1 MKKLLLITYY
11 WPPSG
16 GAGVQ
21 RWLKLS
27 KYLALQGTEVH
38 ILTVDPEKASYT
50 TIDHSLLKD
59 VHPKL
64 HIHQTDS
71 FEIIN
76 YYSKVVGK
84 KNVPSAGFSNVNNEG
99 IVQKTVN
106 SLRSNLFIPDP
117 RKGWNKYAYKKAEE
131 ILTKYNIQTVITT
144 SPPHSTQLIG
154 LKLKERLNTKWIAD
168 LRDPWTNI
176 YYYHLLG
183 HSKWSKSKDKNL
195 EKNVIERSD
204 KILTVSKGLSEI
216 FSSKSDQKILDK
228 IKLIPNGF
236 DPDDF
241 SQPLD
246 LSKQDNYFVIAYTG
260 TMSNQYE
267 PEVFFNALKKVKT
280 TKRIKVQFV
289 GSIATTIISKIKELD
304 IEVEVIPTVPHDQ
317 IVRYQRSADALLLV
331 IPKVSNAK
339 GILTGKLF
347 EYLASYKPI
356 IGIVPEE
363 SDAREIIED
372 CKAGICFTRN
382 EIEQLTARLTK
393 LIHSDPSE
401 INPDK
406 TKIESF
412 SRKHQAIQIQ
422 KLL

>member
-1 MKKLLLITYY
+1 LKKLLLITYY

-38 ILTVDPEKASYT
+38 ILTVNPEKASYT

-84 KNVPSAGFSNVNNEG
+84 KNVPSAGFSNVNNES

-154 LKLKERLNTKWIAD
+154 LKLKERLNTNWIAD
-168 LRDPWTNI
+168 LRDPWTDI

-195 EKNVIERSD
+195 EKNVIERSN

-289 GSIATTIISKIKELD
+289 GSIASTIISKIKELD

>member
-27 KYLALQGTEVH
+27 KYLALQGVEVH
-38 ILTVDPEKASYT
+38 ILTVNPKKASYT
-50 TIDHSLLKD
+50 TIDKSLLKD
-59 VHPKL
+59 VHQNL
-64 HIHQTDS
+64 IIHTTDS

-76 YYSKVVGK
+76 YYSKIVGK
-84 KNVPSAGFSNVNNEG
+84 KNVPSAGFSNVNNNS
-99 IVQKTVN
+99 IIQKTVN

-117 RKGWNKYAYKKAEE
+117 RKGWNKYAYKKALQ
-131 ILTKYNIQTVITT
+131 IINKHNINTVITT

-154 LKLKERLNTKWIAD
+154 LKLKKSSNINWIAD
-168 LRDPWTNI
+168 LRDPWTDI

-183 HSKWSKSKDKNL
+183 HSKLSKSIDKKF
-195 EKNVIERSD
+195 EKSVIEHSD

-216 FSSKSDQKILDK
+216 FQSKSDLEASDK
-228 IKLIPNGF
+228 IIIMPNGY

-241 SQPLD
+241 N
-246 LSKQDNYFVIAYTG
+246 KQLPKIKKDNHFVISYTG
-260 TMSNQYE
+260 TISNQYE
-267 PEVFFNALKKVKT
+267 PDVFFNALKNIKT
-280 TKRIKVQFV
+280 SKNIKLQFV
-289 GSIATTIISKIKELD
+289 GSISSDLIDSIKSLGIELE
-304 IEVEVIPTVPHDQ
+304 IIPTVPHDE
-317 IVRYQRSADALLLV
+317 IVNYQQMADALLLV

-347 EYLASYKPI
+347 EYLASKKPI
-356 IGIVPEE
+356 IAIVPEE

-382 EIEQLTARLTK
+382 ESKKLQIELER
-393 LIHSDPSE
+393 LIHSTQPKIS
-401 INPDK
+401 PDQMK
-406 TKIESF
+406 VESF
-412 SRKHQAIQIQ
+412 SRKNQAIQIAT
-422 KLL
+422 LL

>member
-84 KNVPSAGFSNVNNEG
+84 KNVPSAGFSNVNNES

-154 LKLKERLNTKWIAD
+154 LKLKERLNTNWIAD
-168 LRDPWTNI
+168 LRDPWTDI

-260 TMSNQYE
+260 TMSN
-267 PEVFFNALKKVKT
+267 
-280 TKRIKVQFV
+280 
-289 GSIATTIISKIKELD
+289 
-304 IEVEVIPTVPHDQ
+304 
-317 IVRYQRSADALLLV
+317 
-331 IPKVSNAK
+331 
-339 GILTGKLF
+339 
-347 EYLASYKPI
+347 
-356 IGIVPEE
+356 
-363 SDAREIIED
+363 
-372 CKAGICFTRN
+372 
-382 EIEQLTARLTK
+382 
-393 LIHSDPSE
+393 
-401 INPDK
+401 
-406 TKIESF
+406 
-412 SRKHQAIQIQ
+412 
-422 KLL
+422 

>member
-38 ILTVDPEKASYT
+38 ILTVNPEKASYT

-84 KNVPSAGFSNVNNEG
+84 KNVPSAGFSNVNNES

-154 LKLKERLNTKWIAD
+154 LKLKERLNTNWIAD
-168 LRDPWTNI
+168 LRDPWTDI

-195 EKNVIERSD
+195 EKNVIERSN

-289 GSIATTIISKIKELD
+289 GSIASTIISKIKELD

>member
-84 KNVPSAGFSNVNNEG
+84 KNVPSAGFSNVNNES

-154 LKLKERLNTKWIAD
+154 LKLKERLNTNWIAD
-168 LRDPWTNI
+168 LRDPWTDI

-289 GSIATTIISKIKELD
+289 GSIASTIISKIKELD

>member
-84 KNVPSAGFSNVNNEG
+84 KNVPSAGFSNVNNES

-154 LKLKERLNTKWIAD
+154 LKLKERLNTNWIAD
-168 LRDPWTNI
+168 LRDPWTDI

-260 TMSNQYE
+260 TMSSQYE

-289 GSIATTIISKIKELD
+289 GSIASTIISKIKELD

-382 EIEQLTARLTK
+382 EIEQLTASLTK

>member
-84 KNVPSAGFSNVNNEG
+84 KNVPSAGFSNVNNES

-154 LKLKERLNTKWIAD
+154 LKLKERLNTNWIAD
-168 LRDPWTNI
+168 LRDPWTDI

-289 GSIATTIISKIKELD
+289 GSIASTIISKIKELD
-304 IEVEVIPTVPHDQ
+304 IEVEVIPTVPHDK

-382 EIEQLTARLTK
+382 EIEQLTASLTK

>member
-16 GAGVQ
+16 GAGVK

-38 ILTVDPEKASYT
+38 ILTVNPDQASYT

-59 VHPKL
+59 VHAKL

-84 KNVPSAGFSNVNNEG
+84 KNVPSAGFSNVNNDSFL
-99 IVQKTVN
+99 QKTVN
-106 SLRSNLFIPDP
+106 SLRSNFFIPDP
-117 RKGWNKYAYKKAEE
+117 RRGWNKYAYKKAKE
-131 ILTKYNIQTVITT
+131 IITEHNIQTVITT

-154 LKLKERLNTKWIAD
+154 LKLKEKFNINWIAD
-168 LRDPWTNI
+168 LRDPCTDI

-183 HSKWSKSKDKNL
+183 HSRLSKRIDKKM

-204 KILTVSKGLSEI
+204 RILTVSKGLLEI
-216 FSSKSDQKILDK
+216 FSSKSDQNIRDK
-228 IKLIPNGF
+228 IKLIPNGY

-241 SQPLD
+241 SQPLN
-246 LSKQDNYFVIAYTG
+246 SPKQENSFVIAYTG
-260 TMSNQYE
+260 TMSNQYA
-267 PEVFFNALKKVKT
+267 PEVFFDALNKVKT
-280 TKRIKVQFV
+280 TKRVKVQFI
-289 GSIATTIISKIKELD
+289 GSIASDILAKIRDKD
-304 IEVEVIPTVPHDQ
+304 YEVEVIPTVPHDQ
-317 IVRYQRSADALLLV
+317 IVTFQRSADALLLV

-356 IGIVPEE
+356 VGIVPEE

-382 EIEQLTARLTK
+382 ESERLAAELTK
-393 LIHSDPSE
+393 LINSE
-401 INPDK
+401 SNEIKPDK
-406 TKIESF
+406 TKIQSF
-412 SRKHQAIQIQ
+412 SRENQAIQIQ

>member
-84 KNVPSAGFSNVNNEG
+84 KNVPSAGFSNVNNES

-154 LKLKERLNTKWIAD
+154 LKLKERLNTNWIAD
-168 LRDPWTNI
+168 LRDPWTDI

-289 GSIATTIISKIKELD
+289 GSIASTIISKIKELD

-382 EIEQLTARLTK
+382 EIEQLTASLTK